1 MLWIRYWLRWVSM
14 VAAIT
19 IRNLGPE
26 EAHILDRVRPGLSDA
41 PLDPSQ
47 VWAYLATR
55 INELVVALEA
65 GEVVGFACGTA
76 VMHPNAPTAFMVS
89 SVVVHPDIRC
99 QGVGTRLLRRLMEL
113 AEDRGCAHIWAR
125 AASENEAFHALAKS
139 LGAQTTPG
147 GLVHHW

>member
-1 MLWIRYWLRWVSM
+1 MMQGYWLRWVRV
-14 VAAIT
+14 VAAIN

-26 EAHILDRVRPGLSDA
+26 EAHILDRVRPGLSET
-41 PLDPSQ
+41 PLDPAQ

-55 INELVVALEA
+55 INELVVALDA

-76 VMHPNAPTAFMVS
+76 VMYPNAPTGFMVS
-89 SVVVHPDIRC
+89 SVVVHPDARR
-99 QGVGTRLLRRLMEL
+99 QGIGTRLLSRLMEL

-125 AASENEAFHALAKS
+125 ASDENTSFHALAKS

-147 GLVHHW
+147 GQVHHW

>member
-1 MLWIRYWLRWVSM
+1 MMPGYWVRRVRV
-14 VAAIT
+14 VATIN

-26 EAHILDRVRPGLSDA
+26 EAHILDRVRAGLSDA

-55 INELVVALEA
+55 INELVVALDA

-76 VMHPNAPTAFMVS
+76 VMHPNAPMAFMIS
-89 SVVVHPDIRC
+89 NVVVHPDIRL
-99 QGVGTRLLRRLMEL
+99 QGIGTRLLRRLMEL
-113 AEDRGCAHIWAR
+113 AEDRGCTHIWAR
-125 AASENEAFHALAKS
+125 ASAENTAFNALAKS

-147 GLVHHW
+147 GQVHHW